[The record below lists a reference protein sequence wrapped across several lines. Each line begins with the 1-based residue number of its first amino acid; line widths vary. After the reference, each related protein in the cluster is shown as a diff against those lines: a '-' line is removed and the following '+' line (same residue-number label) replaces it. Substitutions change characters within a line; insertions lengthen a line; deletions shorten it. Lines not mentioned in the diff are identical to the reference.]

1 MMQGTALRLS
11 AFFGALFLVHGV
23 SLAYLPVWLDSRGLS
38 AAEIAAATSAPMML
52 RLLVTPGI
60 AFAADRSTA
69 HRELIVGASLCALAL
84 LLALTLPW
92 SVAVT
97 ILLIVLAQIAIGTIM
112 PMADTLTMAE
122 VKRSGLDYGRIRA
135 WGSLTFI
142 LAGYMAG
149 YSVAAH
155 GASAV
160 LVLMAAGIALTAAAG
175 ILLPRPDVGSFAS
188 AGAGASAVT
197 SRLTVADVMRLAQD
211 RNFVL
216 FLLAAGAIQSS
227 HAVIYVFGVLHWR
240 AQGLSPGY
248 IATLWAIAVLAEIA
262 LFWGGRR
269 VTSIGP
275 LQLVMIGAVACVVR
289 WLSMTFDPPALLLV
303 PLQVLHAGT
312 FAATHLGSMHWIAAR
327 VPAPMAG
334 TAQALLATFTSG
346 VAMAGAMFVS
356 GPLFAAWEGCAYLA
370 MAALG
375 IVGLVA
381 VVALQRA
388 ERRKA

>member
-1 MMQGTALRLS
+1 MMDGAALRLS
-11 AFFGALFLVHGV
+11 TFFGALFLVHGV

-52 RLLVTPGI
+52 RLFVTPGI
-60 AFAADRSTA
+60 AFVADRATV
-69 HRELIVGASLCALAL
+69 HRELIVGASVCALAL

-122 VKRSGLDYGRIRA
+122 VKRGGLDYGPIRA

-142 LAGYMAG
+142 LSGYMAG
-149 YSVAAH
+149 YAVAAH

-160 LVLMAAGIALTAAAG
+160 LVLMAAGIALTAVAG
-175 ILLPRPDVGSFAS
+175 VLLPRPA
-188 AGAGASAVT
+188 AGDDTGADAGHGPARA
-197 SRLTVADVMRLAQD
+197 RLTIADVMQLVQD
-211 RNFVL
+211 RKFVL
-216 FLLAAGAIQSS
+216 FLLAAGVIQSS

-269 VTSIGP
+269 VTSIEP
-275 LQLVMIGAVACVVR
+275 LQLMTIGAVASVVR

-303 PLQVLHAGT
+303 PLQILHAGT

-327 VPAPMAG
+327 VPGPMAG
-334 TAQALLATFTSG
+334 TAQALLATFTAG

-356 GPLFAAWEGCAYLA
+356 GPLFAAWEGRAYLA
-370 MAALG
+370 MVVL
-375 IVGLVA
+375 GLVGII
-381 VVALQRA
+381 ALMALRRA
-388 ERRKA
+388 ERRMA